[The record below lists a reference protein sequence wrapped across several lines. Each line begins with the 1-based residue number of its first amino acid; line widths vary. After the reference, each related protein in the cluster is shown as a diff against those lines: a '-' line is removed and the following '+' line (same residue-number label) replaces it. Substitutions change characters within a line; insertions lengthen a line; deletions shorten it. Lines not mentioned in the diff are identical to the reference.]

1 MAGIAGIVGTGKSES
16 VSRMLTRMAHRGRAG
31 HKVVETKGTTL
42 GAVWPAGARRP
53 ILREH
58 HVACDSIGNGQF
70 AEARA
75 NDGTLTLS
83 RDPIGAVPLYYG
95 QHADGSLCFAS
106 EVKGLLEMTRD
117 VNELPPGC
125 QYDGQH
131 LIRGDELQVRGTIT
145 EQPEDVATTL
155 WACLDGAVRSRIHQH
170 TMGAW
175 LSGGLDSSA
184 IAALVRPHV
193 RRLYTVAGGVAG
205 SPDLGFARQVADVIR
220 SDHHEVVISLPEM
233 LHVLPTVIYH
243 LESFDA
249 LLVRSSI
256 INYLV
261 ARRMAELA
269 PETFSGEG
277 GDELFAGYDYLKT
290 LESCHLAQELVDLI
304 GRLHNTAL
312 QRVDRSAAAH
322 GLVAHVPFVNPTIVD
337 YATRIPVEFKIR
349 NGIEKWI
356 LRQAMKDL
364 LPPAVLNRPKAKFWQ
379 GAGVGDLLSN
389 HADQHISNEEFRHQ
403 RNLDNGWMLNSKEE
417 LMYYR
422 IFKDAFGTLE
432 NLSWM
437 GRTKGAP
444 SVTRLERT

>member
-1 MAGIAGIVGTGKSES
+1 MAGIAGIVGSGKGES
-16 VSRMLTRMAHRGRAG
+16 VRRMLNRMAHRGRAG
-31 HKVVETKGTTL
+31 HEVVEMKGTTL
-42 GAVWPAGARRP
+42 GAVWPVGARSP

-58 HVACDSIGNGQF
+58 HVACDSVGNGQF
-70 AEARA
+70 AQARA

-83 RDPIGAVPLYYG
+83 RDAIGAVPLYYG
-95 QHADGSLCFAS
+95 HHPDGSLCFAS
-106 EVKGLLEMTRD
+106 EIKGLLETTSD

-131 LIRGDELQVRGTIT
+131 LTRGDELQVRETIT
-145 EQPEDVATTL
+145 ERPEDVARTL
-155 WACLDGAVRSRIHQH
+155 WACLDGVVRSRIHQH

-205 SPDLGFARQVADVIR
+205 SPDLDFARQVADFIR
-220 SDHHEVVISLPEM
+220 SDHNEVVISLPEM
-233 LHVLPTVIYH
+233 LHALPTVIYH

-261 ARRMAELA
+261 AQRMAELA
-269 PETFSGEG
+269 PDTFSGEG
-277 GDELFAGYDYLKT
+277 GDELFAGYDYLRS
-290 LESCHLAQELVDLI
+290 LESRHLAQELVDII

-322 GLVAHVPFVNPTIVD
+322 GLVVHVPFVNPTLVD
-337 YATRIPVEFKIR
+337 YAMRIPVEFKIR
-349 NGIEKWI
+349 DGVEKWI
-356 LRQAMKDL
+356 LRRAMTDL

-379 GAGVGDLLSN
+379 GAGVGDLLSDY
-389 HADQHISNEEFRHQ
+389 ADQHISNQEFRRQ
-403 RNLDNGWMLNSKEE
+403 RNLHNGWVLNSKEE

-422 IFKDAFGTLE
+422 IFRDAFGTLE

-444 SVTRLERT
+444 RIQEQG